1 LGGGNS
7 EAVSLAGYVHAVS
20 GERGKAQGKLQELV
34 EEKRKAYVPPYNL
47 ALVCAGL
54 GETEA
59 AVDWLQQAFEDRDVR
74 MTFLLDYKWDK
85 LRSNERFQHLALR
98 TGF

>member
-1 LGGGNS
+1 M
-7 EAVSLAGYVHAVS
+7 SLAGYVHAVS

-59 AVDWLQQAFEDRDVR
+59 AIEYLREAFEDRDVH
-74 MTFLLDYKWDK
+74 MTFLLDYKWDN
-85 LRSNERFQHLALR
+85 LRSNERFQHLASR
-98 TGF
+98 VGF

>member
-1 LGGGNS
+1 M
-7 EAVSLAGYVHAVS
+7 
-20 GERGKAQGKLQELV
+20 ERKAS
-34 EEKRKAYVPPYNL
+34 AYVPPYNL

-59 AVDWLQQAFEDRDVR
+59 AIDYLQQAFEDRDVHL
-74 MTFLLDYKWDK
+74 TFLLDYKWNK

-98 TGF
+98 VGFFDGITKSR

>member
-1 LGGGNS
+1 
-7 EAVSLAGYVHAVS
+7 V
-20 GERGKAQGKLQELV
+20 ERKV
-34 EEKRKAYVPPYNL
+34 KAYVPPYNL

-59 AVDWLQQAFEDRDVR
+59 AIDYLQEAFEDRDVH

-98 TGF
+98 VGFFERITNSQ